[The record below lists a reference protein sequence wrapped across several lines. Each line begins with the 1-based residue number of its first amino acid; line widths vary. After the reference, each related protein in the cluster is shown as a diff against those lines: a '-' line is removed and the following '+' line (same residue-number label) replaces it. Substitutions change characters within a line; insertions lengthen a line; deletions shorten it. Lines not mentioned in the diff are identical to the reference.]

1 MGVVIAFIGL
11 DYLLCFVGT
20 LIAFTLS
27 FRYRVVA
34 TLGKGITA
42 QNAPSGQS
50 KANYEAP
57 LLKGLNGVRRTGRPK
72 SATWWFERG
81 NELLIKLHQI
91 NTDVSH
97 PFSFSAFA
105 FLLDSAAFFGEASSK
120 SESFFAAKRRSA

>member
-27 FRYRVVA
+27 FRNMVVA

-57 LLKGLNGVRRTGRPK
+57 LLKSFNGIRRTGRTESTAGRLQGRNK
-72 SATWWFERG
+72 
-81 NELLIKLHQI
+81 LLIKFHQI
-91 NTDVSH
+91 NTDVFH
-97 PFSFSAFA
+97 PLFFSVLA
-105 FLLDSAAFFGEASSK
+105 L
-120 SESFFAAKRRSA
+120 R